1 MSPCWSPQ
9 SREFSHVTRLG
20 LLQSCVSFQSLS
32 CSVFGVGLVRG
43 MALCILCVCPP
54 QWREGS
60 LLHQDLSLSWTLA
73 VGVDLCFEFKNQ
85 SSHRQFRHSLASVL
99 YSCNSNSEKSL
110 AFTVFLFMLFLCSVL
125 RAAWGCQVTW
135 FAFRPSSLRGHR
147 RFYARFPEIL
157 WAGRTEISKP
167 IYDTHMPCCLS
178 CPFFLYL
185 EFLSI
190 LTILHLVCY
199 RFCHLLAKCTEYCY
213 PLNFTSE
220 TSICL
225 LKHWRLLYVTV
236 IFPNEPL
243 SYYPFVPPKSY
254 IVNFTVIQTSLIL
267 SVWTLAF

>member
-1 MSPCWSPQ
+1 M
-9 SREFSHVTRLG
+9 
-20 LLQSCVSFQSLS
+20 
-32 CSVFGVGLVRG
+32 
-43 MALCILCVCPP
+43 
-54 QWREGS
+54 
-60 LLHQDLSLSWTLA
+60 
-73 VGVDLCFEFKNQ
+73 DLCFGFKNQ

-110 AFTVFLFMLFLCSVL
+110 AFTVLLFMLFL
-125 RAAWGCQVTW
+125 
-135 FAFRPSSLRGHR
+135 SLLSFESCLGVSGDLVCLQRGPR

-178 CPFFLYL
+178 YPFFLYL
-185 EFLSI
+185 EFISI

-225 LKHWRLLYVTV
+225 LKHWRLLYITV

-254 IVNFTVIQTSLIL
+254 IVTLQLFRQVNFKCVNFGILIKWVR
-267 SVWTLAF
+267 S